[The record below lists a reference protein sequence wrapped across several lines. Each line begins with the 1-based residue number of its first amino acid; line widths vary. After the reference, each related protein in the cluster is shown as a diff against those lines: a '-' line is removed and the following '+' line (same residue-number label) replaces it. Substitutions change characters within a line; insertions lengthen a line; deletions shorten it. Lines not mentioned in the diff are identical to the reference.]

1 MHRMLVALITIA
13 AVAVGLAGCTTSS
26 YQCSNDSCTVTL
38 KGPGADTELYDNT
51 VVLRLDGADGQSAEI
66 TVDDR
71 SLSCTEGETV
81 TSGELSITCDEVGD
95 DEVALGVER

>member
-26 YQCSNDSCTVTL
+26 YKCSNGDCSVTL
-38 KGPGADTELYDNT
+38 KGPGADTEIYDT
-51 VVLRLDGADGQSAEI
+51 VLLRLDGADGQRAEI

-81 TSGELSITCDEVGD
+81 TSGDLSITCDEVGD
-95 DEVALGVER
+95 DEVTLGVER